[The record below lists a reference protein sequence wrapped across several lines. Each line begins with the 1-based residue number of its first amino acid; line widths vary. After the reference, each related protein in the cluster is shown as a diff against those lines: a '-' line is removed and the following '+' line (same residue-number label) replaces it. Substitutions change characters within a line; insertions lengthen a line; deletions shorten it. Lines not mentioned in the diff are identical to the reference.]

1 MSDVKDP
8 KRPTKSRAKAG
19 QRSPNSR
26 KADSSAA
33 EKPPKPARERASRPR
48 TTRERSSKDQLAQQA
63 RERALQQ
70 ARELALVVASSGLE
84 KKAAAVE
91 ILDVAGKVDYADFL
105 VLMTGRSARHV
116 DTLAREVE
124 HACEKHKRRAQSVEG
139 MAASIWVLLDFG
151 DVVVHVFQEH
161 ARGLYD
167 IEGLWLDAT
176 RLPVPGGS
184 SAASS

>member
-8 KRPTKSRAKAG
+8 KRPPKTRTKAG
-19 QRSPNSR
+19 QRTTDSR
-26 KADSSAA
+26 KSDSSTDD
-33 EKPPKPARERASRPR
+33 KPKKPARERP
-48 TTRERSSKDQLAQQA
+48 TRERTPRERASKEQLAQQA
-63 RERALQQ
+63 RERALQE
-70 ARELALVVASSGLE
+70 ARELALTVASSALD

-124 HACEKHKRRAQSVEG
+124 AACERKKRRAQSVEG
-139 MAASIWVLLDFG
+139 LAASSWVLLDFG

-167 IEGLWLDAT
+167 IEGLWLDAK
-176 RLPVPGGS
+176 RLPVPGTTTTS
-184 SAASS
+184 P